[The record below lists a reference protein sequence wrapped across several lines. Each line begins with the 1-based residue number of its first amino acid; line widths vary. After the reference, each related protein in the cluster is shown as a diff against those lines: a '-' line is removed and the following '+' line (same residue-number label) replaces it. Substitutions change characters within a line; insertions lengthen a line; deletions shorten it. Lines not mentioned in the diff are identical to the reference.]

1 MAQEP
6 ATKVCS
12 WDSEPHPDINLWTTG
27 NVEEVVPGVP
37 KPFVASLFQQVD
49 FDTSREAVRRWR
61 CDDLLRAQPPPTGN
75 WLGIFAG
82 RGALNLAWFSF
93 VLATFQTGESSAAL
107 EQYFS
112 SDRSFLFTGALADR
126 ERAARTRA
134 LMMRY
139 VWPRSA
145 ASIDPLNRRVA
156 ALRQEVASLDL
167 RSLPSRRLWSL
178 FGRVRALHAHI
189 LTTHLTISGAAGEM
203 AGETGRLL
211 AAELGDRFQEA
222 MVAGLTMG
230 LGDVESAQPGFELWR
245 IGRYVAATPRL
256 REDVARMSAAE
267 ILERLRQPPTEEWRE
282 LAARFRRFI
291 DLYGFRGQNE
301 ADPTVPTWDE
311 DQTFVASVIKTDA
324 AASEDQDPIRR
335 AEEGVANRKRL
346 EEELAAMLPRTRRAQ
361 FRLLATRAQFFART
375 RERSKA
381 CFVRAIRIARPLI
394 LELERRLAERGV
406 VEKPEDMEFL
416 LFEEVQDIAL
426 GRPQDDYRA
435 AVRARRAEWE
445 RMHRVLP
452 PEVFV
457 PPPEVTEIVKAE
469 ATSNVLQGHGVSPGV
484 ARGRARVVR
493 SAAAAEE
500 TELRPGEV
508 LVAPFTDAAWTP
520 LFIPAAAV
528 VVETGGVLSHAA
540 TVAREYGIPAVVAVK
555 GATELIPE
563 GALVTVDG
571 AAGTVTIEPEG

>member
-1 MAQEP
+1 MAQP
-6 ATKVCS
+6 ATAKVCS
-12 WDSEPHPDINLWTTG
+12 WDSEPHPRLNLWTTG
-27 NVEEVVPGVP
+27 NVEEVVPGIP
-37 KPFVASLFQQVD
+37 KPFVASLFQQAD
-49 FDTSREAVRRWR
+49 YLTSREGVVRWR
-61 CDDLLRAQPPPTGN
+61 CHDLLRAEPPPVGN

-82 RGALNLAWFSF
+82 RGALNLAWFAF
-93 VLATFQTGESSAAL
+93 VLATFQTGESSSAL

-112 SDRSFLFTGALADR
+112 SDRSLLQTGALSDR

-139 VWPRSA
+139 VWPRAA
-145 ASIDPLNRRVA
+145 ASIDHLNRRVE
-156 ALRQEVASLDL
+156 RMRGEVSSLDL
-167 RSLPSRRLWSL
+167 RELPSRRLWAL
-178 FGRVRALHAHI
+178 FGRVRQLHAHI
-189 LTTHLTISGAAGEM
+189 LTTHLVISGAAGEM

-230 LGDVESAQPGFELWR
+230 LGDVESAEPGFELWR
-245 IGRYVAATPRL
+245 LGRLVRSTPRL
-256 REDVARMSAAE
+256 RADVSRLSAAE
-267 ILERLRQPPTEEWRE
+267 ILDRIANPPSEEWRE
-282 LAARFRRFI
+282 LAARFRRFVAQ
-291 DLYGFRGQNE
+291 YGFRGQNE

-311 DQTFVASVIKTDA
+311 DQTFIASVIKTDA
-324 AASEDQDPIRR
+324 AADDDQDPIRR

-346 EEELAAMLPRTRRAQ
+346 EAELAAMLPRSRRQEFHLLASRAQ
-361 FRLLATRAQFFART
+361 FYART

-381 CFVRAIRIARPLI
+381 CFVRAIRIARPLL
-394 LELERRLAERGV
+394 LELERRAAAAGL
-406 VEKPEDMEFL
+406 VEAPADLEFL
-416 LFEEVQDIAL
+416 LFDEVQDIAL

-435 AVRARRAEWE
+435 AVRARKEEWQ
-445 RMHRVLP
+445 RLHRVVP

-457 PPPEVTEIVKAE
+457 PPPEVQEVAPTTAS
-469 ATSNVLQGHGVSPGV
+469 SNVLQGQGVSPGI
-484 ARGRARVVR
+484 ATGRARIVR

-500 TELRPGEV
+500 ADLQPGEV

-520 LFIPAAAV
+520 LFLPAAAV

-563 GALVTVDG
+563 GATVTVDG
-571 AAGTVTIEPEG
+571 TTGTVTFTPSS